1 MKFLTLPQAGDMY
14 AAYIVLKKPLQ
25 YLILKNLLK
34 TLLQFNII
42 YSARPFF
49 LKSELLWAIF
59 VISSLLDPTC

>member
-1 MKFLTLPQAGDMY
+1 MY

-42 YSARPFF
+42 YSARTFF